1 MSSTNQLNTNTNDS
15 VVDSLDIVIDN
26 ILTDLAEF
34 FIDDYLSKNENVSTP
49 KCYTE
54 NKSE

>member
-1 MSSTNQLNTNTNDS
+1 MLTTNQLNTNTSDS

-26 ILTDLAEF
+26 ILTDLADLI
-34 FIDDYLSKNENVSTP
+34 IDDYLSKNEKVSTL

-54 NKSE
+54 NKS